1 MKLGNEVGYSIRFED
16 CTTDRTIIKCDR
28 SPPSCRVLAAYAGSS
43 ATCRS
48 MRTADGTISECLALA
63 QSPGRRRSRSRSRSR
78 LSRAKAVRGRRAVA
92 RGPWPARHWAVGSFA
107 AACRSAPFRDR
118 SIGGAQL
125 ERSEGAVPAWCSPTR
140 AMLYAS
146 RAEHSTLL
154 GT

>member
-63 QSPGRRRSRSRSRSR
+63 QSPGRRRSRSR
-78 LSRAKAVRGRRAVA
+78 LSRAKRFGPPCRGKRAMACVA
-92 RGPWPARHWAVGSFA
+92 LG
-107 AACRSAPFRDR
+107 CRFVRDR
-118 SIGGAQL
+118 LSFRPVSGSIDL
-125 ERSEGAVPAWCSPTR
+125 RSSA
-140 AMLYAS
+140 
-146 RAEHSTLL
+146 
-154 GT
+154 